1 VKRSSTSILLST
13 LAIFASGIGVGALG
27 YHSYSVKTVSAT
39 TGSQQPRRSPEEWR
53 KAYVEE
59 LRQRLQL
66 DSKQVGDLNSILDDT
81 RSQFHALKTRQKQ
94 EADQLRDQIRS
105 DQRSKV
111 TAMLK
116 PGQRDEYTKF
126 WEERDRKM
134 KADQAAREQAAKSG
148 KAGN

>member
-1 VKRSSTSILLST
+1 VKRSSTGVLLSM
-13 LAIFASGIGVGALG
+13 LAVFGSGIGVGALG

-39 TGSQQPRRSPEEWR
+39 TATQQPKRSPEEWR

-81 RSQFHALKTRQKQ
+81 RTQFHALRTRQKK
-94 EADQLRDQIRS
+94 EADELRDQIRS
-105 DQRSKV
+105 EQRNKV

-116 PGQRDEYTKF
+116 PVQRDEYTKF
-126 WEERDRKM
+126 WEERERKM
-134 KADQAAREQAAKSG
+134 KADMAAREKAEKAG